1 MHIYVCFENINT
13 FYVMFYIQT
22 VDLESMKT
30 LWPKTSM
37 AKAAHFYTN
46 LGIIIMHIFELLE
59 NVST

>member
-1 MHIYVCFENINT
+1 
-13 FYVMFYIQT
+13 MFYIQT
-22 VDLESMKT
+22 VELESMKT